1 MENNKLETI
10 SKLFEDKE
18 IRSVWDSE
26 KEEYY
31 FSVVDVIGVLTE
43 SSDSK
48 DYWYRLKKRMTEEE
62 KSELSTKCRQLK
74 LKSKDGKFYS
84 TDTLDTKGILRLI
97 ESVPSPKA
105 EPFKLWLAQMGKER
119 IDEVFD
125 PELAVNRAVDYYRA
139 KGYDDN
145 WIKERLTGVVD
156 RRKLTDVWKENG
168 ITKDYE
174 YGILTNEIYQEWSGM
189 KASQYKEYK
198 GLRKESLRDNMTDIE
213 VALTDLGEIATR
225 ELAKEHKPYGLKE
238 NKKVA
243 KMGGHAAKVARDD
256 IEKNLGKSIIS
267 KENALNYKYLNDNKL
282 DKEKALTDKTKKK
295 LKDKNNTEDIK
306 DD

>member
-1 MENNKLETI
+1 MDNNKLEII
-10 SKLFEDKE
+10 SNLFEDSE

-31 FSVVDVIGVLTE
+31 FSVVDVIEALTE
-43 SSDSK
+43 SKDSK

-62 KSELSTKCRQLK
+62 KSELSTFCRQLK

-125 PELAVNRAVDYYRA
+125 PELAINRAIDYYRSR
-139 KGYDDN
+139 GYDDN
-145 WIKERLTGVVD
+145 WIKARMTGVVD

-168 ITKDYE
+168 ITKNIE
-174 YGILTNEIYQEWSGM
+174 YAVLTNEIYQTWSGM
-189 KASQYKEYK
+189 KASEYKEFK
-198 GLRKESLRDNMTDIE
+198 GIRKESLRDNMTDIE
-213 VALTDLGEIATR
+213 VALTNLGEIATR
-225 ELAKEHKPYGLKE
+225 ELAKKHRPYGLE
-238 NKKVA
+238 TNKKVA
-243 KMGGHAAKVARDD
+243 HMGGHAAKVARDD
-256 IEKNLGKSIIS
+256 IEKNLGETVVTRK
-267 KENALNYKYLNDNKL
+267 NALNYKYLNDNKTL
-282 DKEKALTDKTKKK
+282 KNTSKKK
-295 LKDKNNTEDIK
+295 LKNINMEENDE
-306 DD
+306 